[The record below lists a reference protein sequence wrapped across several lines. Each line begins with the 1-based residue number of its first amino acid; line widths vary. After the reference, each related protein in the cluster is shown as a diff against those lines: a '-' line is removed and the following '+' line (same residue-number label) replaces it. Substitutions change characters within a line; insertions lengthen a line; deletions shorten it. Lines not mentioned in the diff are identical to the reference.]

1 MDQAVCIADLSVFL
15 GCSDSGTR
23 HHSRFWNDEYLA
35 KEGIPV
41 RHDIDFILNTGDDQ
55 PDYSS

>member
-1 MDQAVCIADLSVFL
+1 VFL

-41 RHDIDFILNTGDDQ
+41 RHDIDVILNTGDDQ

>member
-1 MDQAVCIADLSVFL
+1 MTDSVYRL
-15 GCSDSGTR
+15 ILVSSGSSDSGTR
-23 HHSRFWNDEYLA
+23 HHSRFWNDDYLE

-41 RHDIDFILNTGDDQ
+41 RHDIDFILNTADDQ